1 MTNNLPQNQFKRALV
16 AGRQQIG
23 LWVSLASP
31 YSAELVA
38 GTGFDWLV
46 IDTEHSPNEVDT
58 TLAQLQ
64 VIAAYPASPVVRPAW
79 NDKVLIKRHLD
90 IGAQTLLIPY
100 VQDAAEAEAA
110 VAAVR
115 FPLRGVRGVAGVT
128 RASQFGRVKDYAKRA
143 EEEICLLVQIE
154 TRAGLDNL
162 EKIARTDGVDGVF
175 IGPADL
181 AAGLGHLGRPTA
193 PGSAIGDPGG
203 HPADPRLRKARG
215 HPRDRR
221 GLDAALHGMGNDV
234 HRGRLDAMVLARE
247 LEKLSAKF
255 REKTH
260 LPLRSSPSSQGL
272 CAGRPRR
279 LARPA
284 GALGRAF
291 RARWRERSHRARGG
305 RRRLPSA

>member
-16 AGRQQIG
+16 AGEQQIG

-38 GTGFDWLV
+38 GAGFDWLV
-46 IDTEHSPNEVDT
+46 VDTEHSPNEVDT

-64 VIAAYPASPVVRPAW
+64 VMAAFPTSPVVRPAW

-100 VQDAAEAEAA
+100 VQDATEAEAA

-181 AAGLGHLGRPTA
+181 AAGLGHLGEQQHPEVQ
-193 PGSAIGDPGG
+193 SAIQEGIKRIRACGK
-203 HPADPRLRKARG
+203 PAGILATDEAST
-215 HPRDRR
+215 RR
-221 GLDAALHGMGNDV
+221 YMEWGTTFTAVG
-234 HRGRLDAMVLARE
+234 LDAMVLARE

-255 REKTH
+255 R
-260 LPLRSSPSSQGL
+260 
-272 CAGRPRR
+272 
-279 LARPA
+279 
-284 GALGRAF
+284 
-291 RARWRERSHRARGG
+291 
-305 RRRLPSA
+305 